1 MAWTL
6 FWFLLSCNFLLML
19 WTIFFADDLGD
30 HLHWWEKRS
39 LVRRYVLLDRFI
51 SNEEDKDDF
60 DEYIADNGL
69 IIFSFFI
76 NCIVNF
82 WSFVNVL
89 LEVFGKGHLHNGLI
103 ILGIQLALNLVVSFV
118 FLILTLRYIKQHNLR
133 DLKVFLDF
141 FVPGRKVIYQ
151 VLSIY
156 DRSYLLVIIGK
167 MFNLSNTQIAFFLS
181 VFANQGELLDR
192 MSVANKMLKE
202 KDAKTMVDSNRKLAE
217 EINKLYDDV
226 LNKIK
231 EGLTVVKNLERK
243 QKIADR
249 QVKVLSFHNKGENYV
264 KQFEVVKEL
273 HRKD

>member
-6 FWFLLSCNFLLML
+6 FWFLLSCNFLLIL
-19 WTIFFADDLGD
+19 WTIFFFDDLGD

-51 SNEEDKDDF
+51 SNEKDKDDF
-60 DEYIADNGL
+60 DEYIADSHL
-69 IIFSFFI
+69 SIFSFFV
-76 NCIVNF
+76 NVVVNF
-82 WSFVNVL
+82 WSFVNML
-89 LEVFGKGHLHNGLI
+89 LEFFGKGHLNDGLI
-103 ILGIQLALNLVVSFV
+103 ILGIQLAFNLFTSFV

-133 DLKVFLDF
+133 DLKLFLNF

-151 VLSIY
+151 ILPIY
-156 DRSYLLVIIGK
+156 DRRYSLAIIGK

-181 VFANQGELLDR
+181 VFADQGELLDR
-192 MSVANKMLKE
+192 ISVANKMLKE
-202 KDAKTMVDSNRKLAE
+202 KDVKSMVDSNRKLRE
-217 EINKLYDDV
+217 EINELYSETLD
-226 LNKIK
+226 KIK
-231 EGLTVVKNLERK
+231 QGLAIVKNLERK
-243 QKIADR
+243 QNVADK

>member
-6 FWFLLSCNFLLML
+6 FWFLLSCNFLLIL
-19 WTIFFADDLGD
+19 WTIFFVDDLGD
-30 HLHWWEKRS
+30 HLHWWEERS

-82 WSFVNVL
+82 WSFVNIL

-103 ILGIQLALNLVVSFV
+103 FLGIQLALNLATSFV
-118 FLILTLRYIKQHNLR
+118 FLILTLRYVKQHNLR

-141 FVPGRKVIYQ
+141 FVSGRKVIYHI
-151 VLSIY
+151 LPIY
-156 DRSYLLVIIGK
+156 DRRYPLAIICK

-181 VFANQGELLDR
+181 VFADQGELLDR
-192 MSVANKMLKE
+192 ISVANKMLKE
-202 KDAKTMVDSNRKLAE
+202 KDVKSMVNSNRKLTE
-217 EINKLYDDV
+217 EINELYSETLD
-226 LNKIK
+226 KI
-231 EGLTVVKNLERK
+231 EQGLTIAKNLERK
-243 QKIADR
+243 QNIANK
-249 QVKVLSFHNKGENYV
+249 QVRLLSFHDKGENYV

-273 HRKD
+273 HKKG

>member
-6 FWFLLSCNFLLML
+6 FWFLLSCNFLLIL
-19 WTIFFADDLGD
+19 WTIFFFDDLGD

-51 SNEEDKDDF
+51 SNEKDKDDF
-60 DEYIADNGL
+60 DEYIADSHL
-69 IIFSFFI
+69 SIFSFFV
-76 NCIVNF
+76 NVVVNF
-82 WSFVNVL
+82 WSFVNML
-89 LEVFGKGHLHNGLI
+89 LEFFGKGHLNDGLI
-103 ILGIQLALNLVVSFV
+103 ILGIQLAFNLFTPFV

-133 DLKVFLDF
+133 DLKLFLNF

-151 VLSIY
+151 ILPIY
-156 DRSYLLVIIGK
+156 DRRYSLAIIGK

-181 VFANQGELLDR
+181 VFADQGELLDR
-192 MSVANKMLKE
+192 ISVANKMLKE
-202 KDAKTMVDSNRKLAE
+202 KDVKSMVDSNRKLRE
-217 EINKLYDDV
+217 EINELYSETLD
-226 LNKIK
+226 KIK
-231 EGLTVVKNLERK
+231 QGLAIVKNLERK
-243 QKIADR
+243 QNVADK